1 MKNLTRSTGV
11 FAATLAVLA
20 IAWGLLPTA
29 ATVSASDHDDGE
41 NSVKARALNFTDLH
55 VFREDWQTGN
65 AGDQGDLILI
75 MSTNPRSLPQQQ
87 YYFDTEA
94 TYEFH
99 LSRVGTDP
107 AVQNDSPQEDVTLR
121 FTFGAPDNTD
131 TQTFTMT
138 AVLDGQTLTDTGR
151 TTPLGTANRNESLS
165 LGSTNVTV
173 FAGLKEDPF
182 FFDVQQFFK
191 VRGGVAAGFLPV
203 AQAEDFAEDYNVNAI
218 VVRVPISF
226 LAGTSGADVFDIWE
240 TIELP
245 GGTGT
250 FNVND

>member
-1 MKNLTRSTGV
+1 MKSLTRSAGV
-11 FAATLAVLA
+11 FLATFGVLA
-20 IAWGLLPTA
+20 IAWWLLPA
-29 ATVSASDHDDGE
+29 SAKLNASDHDDGE

-65 AGDQGDLILI
+65 AGDEGNLILI

-94 TYEFH
+94 QYEFH
-99 LSRVGTDP
+99 LSRVGTNP
-107 AVQNDSPQEDVTLR
+107 ADENNSPQEDVTLR
-121 FTFGAPDNTD
+121 FTFGPPDATD

-138 AVLDGQTLTDTGR
+138 ALLDGQTLTDTGR
-151 TTPLGTANRNESLS
+151 TTPLGTTNRNESLS
-165 LGSTNVTV
+165 LGGTSVTV

-191 VRGGVAAGFLPV
+191 VRAGVAADFLP
-203 AQAEDFAEDYNVNAI
+203 ADQAEDFAEDYNVNAI
-218 VVRVPISF
+218 VVRAPITF
-226 LAGTSGADVFDIWE
+226 LQGSSSGEVFDVWE